1 MDGVKGEAPLYDT
14 TLHDYAPSF
23 ELLDLMVVMEK
34 RRRPGS
40 TADGEDS
47 LSEAMEYALLPR

>member
-1 MDGVKGEAPLYDT
+1 MPRIEIYDT
-14 TLHDYAPSF
+14 TLRDYAPSF

-40 TADGEDS
+40 TADG
-47 LSEAMEYALLPR
+47 